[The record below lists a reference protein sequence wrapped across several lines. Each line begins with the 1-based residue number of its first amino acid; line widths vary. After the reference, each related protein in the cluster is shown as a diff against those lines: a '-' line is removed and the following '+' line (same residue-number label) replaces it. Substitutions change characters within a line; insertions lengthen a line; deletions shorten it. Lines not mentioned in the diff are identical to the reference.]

1 MPFSLSWRPSA
12 HQEHI
17 AISGSKLTM
26 IEAGRRQLAVSHS
39 TVSRLARKLVSS
51 FMVVLRFEARPR
63 AGLFLSLHRDFEIA
77 ADPNLLHHEITVIA
91 HALTAAA
98 SGIAFLGTRPS
109 GLKKEERPLY
119 PR

>member
-1 MPFSLSWRPSA
+1 MVVPRVEARPSA
-12 HQEHI
+12 
-17 AISGSKLTM
+17 
-26 IEAGRRQLAVSHS
+26 
-39 TVSRLARKLVSS
+39 
-51 FMVVLRFEARPR
+51 
-63 AGLFLSLHRDFEIA
+63 GLFSCLHRDFEIA
-77 ADPNLLHHEITVIA
+77 ADPNLLHYEITVIA